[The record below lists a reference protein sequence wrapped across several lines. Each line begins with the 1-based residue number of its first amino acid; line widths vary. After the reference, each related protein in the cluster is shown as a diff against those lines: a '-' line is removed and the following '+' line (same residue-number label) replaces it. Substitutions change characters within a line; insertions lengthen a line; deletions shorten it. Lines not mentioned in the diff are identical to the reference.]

1 MPCIMKYD
9 KKKIVEIVAK
19 IKNPQMS
26 WAILSKAVNGRS
38 EVIKVTT
45 HEEADQAV
53 RDNPEAFYKSGPF
66 MLI

>member
-1 MPCIMKYD
+1 MKYD

-38 EVIKVTT
+38 EVI
-45 HEEADQAV
+45 
-53 RDNPEAFYKSGPF
+53 
-66 MLI
+66 

>member
-9 KKKIVEIVAK
+9 KEKIVEIPAK
-19 IKNPQMS
+19 TKPPQMS

-38 EVIKVTT
+38 EVIKVTN

-66 MLI
+66 MLV